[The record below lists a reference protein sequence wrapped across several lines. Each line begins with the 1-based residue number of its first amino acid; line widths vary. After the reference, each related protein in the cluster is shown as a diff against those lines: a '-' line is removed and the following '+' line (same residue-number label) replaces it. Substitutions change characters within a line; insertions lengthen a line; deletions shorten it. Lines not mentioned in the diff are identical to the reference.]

1 MNPIWAC
8 SSLHRKLLAFH
19 YTTKL
24 HYITSLAIL
33 WTFIKLYTILLIVAT
48 CTLSLYTHHKNHHMQ
63 IIVVMHHCYTH
74 TVIGHASPR
83 SLCTLLLGQNTFERN
98 QKKHWM
104 LYITNQNQRFICIFS
119 IWSHSIS
126 KLFLFPSYYCQETQI
141 KNPFDP
147 ILSSSFNL
155 KHLKINIYYVKRR

>member
-98 QKKHWM
+98 QTEHWM

-126 KLFLFPSYYCQETQI
+126 NCSFFLHIIAKKL
-141 KNPFDP
+141 K
-147 ILSSSFNL
+147 
-155 KHLKINIYYVKRR
+155 LKIHLIQF